1 MSNKDELDSLWE
13 AIENRAE
20 DEKMIALSEA
30 DDIAIEI
37 NVIKRRLAQETIL
50 AAVEIGRL
58 LCRAKDKVP
67 HGMWGDW
74 LEENV
79 SYSQSTANNM
89 MRLYR
94 EYGEQEQLDFFSENR
109 MEIFGNL
116 SQSQAVALLGVPY
129 DKRKEYVETHDMEK
143 TSVREVET
151 DVAAMRAEMEA
162 EKKALREELAGVKE
176 ARDDITRELMD
187 TRGKLAE
194 AEAAKEAAVLRALE
208 AETGTN
214 TAGLEKK
221 ISDLEKEHG
230 KAAKEWKKERAELE
244 RQLDE
249 AKLAAEQVSVD
260 EVLTEEKRAE
270 IEAEISRVYEEKME
284 ALRRDADKRVMAAG
298 NPALVE
304 VNLLFGELQDT
315 YARISGALAGLRV
328 DSPEV
333 ADKLTGALKAAL
345 KQMLEG

>member
-1 MSNKDELDSLWE
+1 MRNKDELDSLWE
-13 AIENRAE
+13 QIENRQE
-20 DEKMIALSEA
+20 DERMVALAEA

-67 HGMWGDW
+67 HGFWAAW

-116 SQSQAVALLGVPY
+116 SQSQAVALLGIPY
-129 DKRKEYVETHDMEK
+129 EKRKEYVETHDMEK

-187 TRGKLAE
+187 TRGKLAKVE
-194 AEAAKEAAVLRALE
+194 EEKEQAVLRALT
-208 AETGTN
+208 AETGAN
-214 TAGLEKK
+214 TTVLEKK
-221 ISDLEKEHG
+221 ISDLEKEH
-230 KAAKEWKKERAELE
+230 AELE
-244 RQLDE
+244 RQLEE
-249 AKLAAEQVSVD
+249 AKQAAEQVSVD
-260 EVLTEEKRAE
+260 DVITEEKRAE
-270 IEAEISRVYEEKME
+270 VEAEISRVYEEKME

-298 NPALVE
+298 NPVLVE

-328 DSPEV
+328 ESPEV

-345 KQMLEG
+345 RQMLEG